1 MNLIPEKLE
10 RVAKTDYTK
19 CREVQDFIQQLVDR
33 DDLIAWSQ
41 REEPVV
47 VMSLPEKKH
56 TYKFLSFIT
65 P

>member
-41 REEPVV
+41 REEPIV
-47 VMSLPEKKH
+47 VMSLPEKKY
-56 TYKFLSFIT
+56 TYSFIRACL